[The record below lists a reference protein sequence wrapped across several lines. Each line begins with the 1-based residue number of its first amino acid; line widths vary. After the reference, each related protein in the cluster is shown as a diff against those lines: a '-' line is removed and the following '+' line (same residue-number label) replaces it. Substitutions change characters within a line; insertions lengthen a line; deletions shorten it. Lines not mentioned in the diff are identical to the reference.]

1 MSVDR
6 AQIEHLRS
14 FVAMPRC
21 MSYETIR
28 SLGDIL
34 DDLEAASA
42 EVADL
47 RRQLEERKSPDVV
60 TVPREDLAEWLTA
73 LRCSEPYVACGH
85 DNAQKRLDAI
95 ESMTRA
101 LLSGEAGKGGCVI
114 SDLCREQREQL
125 QATCDAIIA
134 DRDRLA
140 SELQAVRGEL
150 ATARDALRGIWP
162 FIEEDDGGFATPAY
176 QEAINDV
183 RAALAMTEDANP

>member
-14 FVAMPRC
+14 FVATPRC

-34 DDLEAASA
+34 DNLEAAIA
-42 EVADL
+42 EVAAL
-47 RRQLEERKSPDVV
+47 RRQLEERTNCAPEFDVNKIDGLEGAWLVGDFRNYIAGARAGWEKCASLVRSPSTDVV

-73 LRCSEPYVACGH
+73 LRCSKPYVACGH

-101 LLSGEAGKGGCVI
+101 LLSGEAGKG
-114 SDLCREQREQL
+114 
-125 QATCDAIIA
+125 
-134 DRDRLA
+134 
-140 SELQAVRGEL
+140 AV
-150 ATARDALRGIWP
+150 
-162 FIEEDDGGFATPAY
+162 
-176 QEAINDV
+176 
-183 RAALAMTEDANP
+183 